1 LTLVLIDEGKIGRFF
16 ITSVAVLEE
25 AELLCTVAL
34 ETGTVMIIPPQAPL
48 PPICPG
54 G

>member
-1 LTLVLIDEGKIGRFF
+1 LTPELNDAGKIGRFF
-16 ITSVAVLEE
+16 ITSVAALEE

-34 ETGTVMIIPPQAPL
+34 ETSTGTIIPPQAPV
-48 PPICPG
+48 PRIFPG